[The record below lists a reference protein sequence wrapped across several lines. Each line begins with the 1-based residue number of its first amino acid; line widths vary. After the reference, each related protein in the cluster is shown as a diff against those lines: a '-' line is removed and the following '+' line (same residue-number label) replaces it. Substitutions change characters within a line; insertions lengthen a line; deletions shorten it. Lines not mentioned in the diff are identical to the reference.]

1 MPASAETHVSDAPLP
16 LFGHTD
22 ILDRMHV
29 GLQQNR
35 LHHGWILGGDEG
47 IGKFRLAQQI
57 AAWILSVA
65 DDNSAGL
72 FEGEAPASLHP
83 SAVPVDGEE
92 ARLVF
97 GNAHPDLLVIQ
108 PEEDEK
114 NKSGLIKTEQIRK
127 LSAFFAHHSARSK
140 WRVAIVD
147 NLDVVNRAGMNAMLK
162 TLEEPPSNCLLLLI
176 SSQIG
181 GILPTIR
188 SRCITANLAPLSATE
203 TSAVLHRL
211 WPDADPDQLEIL
223 AALSKGS
230 PGRALQLAEAAI
242 LDLFQASCTMLL
254 DVKTKPA
261 DLIHLAEKWAGG
273 GARNR
278 PVRRAASY
286 LFPELLLLASLYRV
300 GGASADQ
307 NPLAPIDFIDQTA
320 RALASRLSAEQ
331 LACQYQDFIRAYQM
345 NERLYL
351 DFAPVMTK
359 FFFDLH
365 SQSGNR

>member
-1 MPASAETHVSDAPLP
+1 MPASAEIHVSDAPLP

-22 ILDRMHV
+22 ILDRMHA

-35 LHHGWILGGDEG
+35 LHHGWILAGDEG

-57 AAWILSVA
+57 AAWILSVS
-65 DDNSAGL
+65 DDSSAGL
-72 FEGEAPASLHP
+72 FDGEAPASLHP

-97 GNAHPDLLVIQ
+97 GNAHPDLLIIQ
-108 PEEDEK
+108 PEEDDK

-127 LSAFFAHHSARSK
+127 LPAFFAHHSARSK
-140 WRVAIVD
+140 WRVAIID

-176 SSQIG
+176 SSQMG

-188 SRCITANLAPLSATE
+188 SRCITANLSPLSATE
-203 TSAVLHRL
+203 TGAVLNKL
-211 WPDADPDQLEIL
+211 WPDADTDQLEIL
-223 AALSKGS
+223 AALGKGS
-230 PGRALQLAEAAI
+230 PGRALQLAEAGV
-242 LDLFQASCTMLL
+242 LDLFQASCSLLL
-254 DVKTKPA
+254 DAKSKPA
-261 DLIHLAEKWAGG
+261 DLINLAEKWAGV
-273 GARNR
+273 RNR

-286 LFPELLLLASLYRV
+286 LFPELLLLASLYRI
-300 GGASADQ
+300 GGATADQ
-307 NPLAPIDFIDQTA
+307 NPLARIDFIEQTA
-320 RALASRLSAEQ
+320 RALASRLSADQ
-331 LACQYQDFIRAYQM
+331 LACQYQEFIRAYQM

-351 DFAPVMTK
+351 DFAPIMVK

>member
-1 MPASAETHVSDAPLP
+1 MPASAEIHVSDAPLP
-16 LFGHTD
+16 LFGHAD
-22 ILDRMHV
+22 ILDRMHA

-35 LHHGWILGGDEG
+35 LHHGWILAGDEG

-57 AAWILSVA
+57 AAWILSVS
-65 DDNSAGL
+65 DDSSAGL
-72 FEGEAPASLHP
+72 FDGEAPASLNP

-97 GNAHPDLLVIQ
+97 GNAHPDLLIIQ

-127 LSAFFAHHSARSK
+127 LPAFFAHHSARSK
-140 WRVAIVD
+140 WRVAIID

-176 SSQIG
+176 SSQVG

-188 SRCITANLAPLSATE
+188 SRCITANLSPLSAME
-203 TSAVLHRL
+203 TGAVLSKL
-211 WPDADPDQLEIL
+211 WPDAGTDQLEIL
-223 AALSKGS
+223 AALGKGS
-230 PGRALQLAEAAI
+230 PGRALQLAEAGV
-242 LDLFQASCTMLL
+242 LGLFQASCSLLL
-254 DVKTKPA
+254 DAKSKPA
-261 DLIHLAEKWAGG
+261 DLLNLAEKWAGG
-273 GARNR
+273 GVRNR

-286 LFPELLLLASLYRV
+286 LFPELLLLASLYRI
-300 GGASADQ
+300 GGAAADQ
-307 NPLAPIDFIDQTA
+307 NPLARIDFIEQTA
-320 RALASRLSAEQ
+320 RALASRLSADQ
-331 LACQYQDFIRAYQM
+331 LACQYQEFIRAYQM

-351 DFAPVMTK
+351 DFAPIMVK

>member
-1 MPASAETHVSDAPLP
+1 MPASAEMHVSDAPLP

-22 ILDRMHV
+22 ILNRVHV

-127 LSAFFAHHSARSK
+127 LPAFFAHHSARSK

-147 NLDVVNRAGMNAMLK
+147 NLDVGLLDNVLLLAKQSGMDSDALK
-162 TLEEPPSNCLLLLI
+162 TLIDE
-176 SSQIG
+176 G
-181 GILPTIR
+181 
-188 SRCITANLAPLSATE
+188 
-203 TSAVLHRL
+203 
-211 WPDADPDQLEIL
+211 DA
-223 AALSKGS
+223 AALLMSDYQKAAELNIKGS
-230 PGRALQLAEAAI
+230 PSWIMNNGRQELFGNVGYRILRANIKEVLSKPGYEA
-242 LDLFQASCTMLL
+242 SWC
-254 DVKTKPA
+254 
-261 DLIHLAEKWAGG
+261 
-273 GARNR
+273 
-278 PVRRAASY
+278 
-286 LFPELLLLASLYRV
+286 
-300 GGASADQ
+300 
-307 NPLAPIDFIDQTA
+307 
-320 RALASRLSAEQ
+320 
-331 LACQYQDFIRAYQM
+331 
-345 NERLYL
+345 
-351 DFAPVMTK
+351 
-359 FFFDLH
+359 
-365 SQSGNR
+365 

>member
-1 MPASAETHVSDAPLP
+1 MPASAEIHANEAPFP
-16 LFGHTD
+16 LIGHTD
-22 ILDRMHV
+22 ILDRMQV
-29 GLQQNR
+29 GLDQNR
-35 LHHGWILGGDEG
+35 LHHGWILSGDEG

-57 AAWILSVA
+57 AAWILSVSDA
-65 DDNSAGL
+65 QTAGL

-83 SAVPVDGEE
+83 ATLPVDGEE

-97 GNAHPDLLVIQ
+97 NNAHPDLLVIQ

-127 LSAFFAHHSARSK
+127 LPAFFAHHSARSK
-140 WRVAIVD
+140 WRVAIID
-147 NLDVVNRAGMNAMLK
+147 SLDVVNRAGMNAMLK

-176 SSQIG
+176 SSHVG

-188 SRCITANLAPLSATE
+188 SRCITANLSALSAEE
-203 TSAVLHRL
+203 THAVLHKI
-211 WPDADPDQLEIL
+211 WPEADAQQLEIL

-230 PGRALQLAEAAI
+230 PGRALQLAQAGV
-242 LDLFQASCTMLL
+242 LDLFQASCTMLS
-254 DVKTKPA
+254 DAKTKPA
-261 DLIHLAEKWAGG
+261 DLITIAEKWAGG

-300 GGASADQ
+300 GGGSADQ
-307 NPLAPIDFIDQTA
+307 NPFARIDFVEQTA
-320 RALASRLSAEQ
+320 RALASRLSADQ
-331 LACQYQDFIRAYQM
+331 LACQYQEFIRTYQM

-351 DFAPVMTK
+351 DFAPIMTK

-365 SQSGNR
+365 SQSRNR